1 MQRAKSGTHKGKEG
15 RESDGDLE
23 MHPPLDHNNTR
34 GTPTRPPDGKT
45 GRQTD
50 RHTYR
55 GAGHRR
61 GTFLSWLRAYSYWV
75 PQTGLSLVA

>member
-50 RHTYR
+50 RQTDRQTYIQR
-55 GAGHRR
+55 GGPPRR
-61 GTFLSWLRAYSYWV
+61 NISKLAASI
-75 PQTGLSLVA
+75 